1 MRFKW
6 YRAFEIC
13 RFICSV
19 RVQWFRDE
27 LFVAVC
33 NCLRGS
39 FILLGKHFFYVYF
52 WQTKQIARIPMHVP
66 AVMLKGI
73 VYRKV
78 VVSSFGCLMPL
89 LAPPESRS
97 IRGLGHLLWQPSH
110 WVVGSTS
117 TYPSWCWSH
126 PSERATPSCCAVQYF
141 LPRCSASCKL
151 CHMLEWSRLP
161 IAL

>member
-1 MRFKW
+1 MIPGIWNLSFHMQCPCSMISRW
-6 YRAFEIC
+6 IIC
-13 RFICSV
+13 CCLS
-19 RVQWFRDE
+19 
-27 LFVAVC
+27 LFTW
-33 NCLRGS
+33 S

-52 WQTKQIARIPMHVP
+52 WQTKQIARIPMYVP

-97 IRGLGHLLWQPSH
+97 IRGLGRLLRQPSH
-110 WVVGSTS
+110 RVVGPTS

-151 CHMLEWSRLP
+151 CYEWSRLP